1 MKRIILLALVAM
13 ATALSASAQIA
24 PAKYKEIKDDYNFRM
39 YTKSTVDPYKPGL
52 SALGSF
58 IIPGLG
64 QALNGEIVRGLCFF
78 GGNVAINLALRT
90 SVSNLM
96 EVAIVDENNVVTGFT
111 DEKVARTNGTVMFG
125 ALAASLG
132 LAIWS
137 CIDASRV
144 AKVKNMYYQDMA
156 GRTSSIE
163 AGFEPYFA
171 LDTHAPG
178 TACQPVGGM
187 TFRVAF

>member
-13 ATALSASAQIA
+13 ATAISASAQIA

-78 GGNVAINLALRT
+78 GGNVAINLVMRSTANKLQ
-90 SVSNLM
+90 
-96 EVAIVDENNVVTGFT
+96 EVAIVDENNVLTGFT
-111 DEKVARTNGTVMFG
+111 DEETGRRCVTVLMGT
-125 ALAASLG
+125 LAASLG
-132 LAIWS
+132 LSIWS

-156 GRTSSIE
+156 GRISSIE